1 MCLPEKYCLQNTFME
16 KEITTH
22 VIHMY
27 LWSILYMSPVG
38 VNIILM
44 IATFIEV
51 LGPGSVLI
59 ALYNLSQSTQQL
71 SWENKV
77 FIPILQMRNLGLG
90 EAKPLTRGHRA
101 GRRARINAC
110 NKMDCFSCTGERLQ
124 CKNDLNSL
132 QEFRFSL
139 K

>member
-1 MCLPEKYCLQNTFME
+1 
-16 KEITTH
+16 
-22 VIHMY
+22 
-27 LWSILYMSPVG
+27 MSPVG
-38 VNIILM
+38 VKIILT

-90 EAKPLTRGHRA
+90 EAKPLARGHSA
-101 GRRARINAC
+101 GSRARINVC
-110 NKMDCFSCTGERLQ
+110 NKMDCFSCTGERLP
-124 CKNDLNSL
+124 CKNDPNSL
-132 QEFRFSL
+132 QAFRFPL